1 MPHLLRP
8 RFLRTGFTLAAVLS
22 SIAAVFYGGTLAFL
36 YLSQERLLFRATVLP
51 GDHRFKFSQPFE
63 EIRIPVPGAVLDAL
77 YFPQQDS
84 RGLVFFLHG
93 NAGNVET
100 WTTGLDF
107 YQRVG
112 YDLFM
117 LDYRGY
123 GKSTGSMRSETEL
136 HADVRAAWDAI
147 APRYGGKP
155 VVVYGRSL
163 GSGLAASLARDVHP
177 ALLCWSLPYR
187 ARRAAKR
194 STRSTRVAA
203 QYPRRTDANIGEVTS
218 PVVLLHGCDDAKIPS
233 SIANARGASG
243 ARWSNWKDDKQ
254 GTTTSIA
261 SRRRCARDRSAD
273 ARAPRHAWG
282 RSCRSL
288 AIPLGHGC
296 GLNSLRNT

>member
-1 MPHLLRP
+1 MPHALRP

-22 SIAAVFYGGTLAFL
+22 SIAAIFYGGMLTVL
-36 YLSQERLLFRATVLP
+36 YLSQERLLFRAAVLP

-63 EIRIPVPGAVLDAL
+63 EIRIPVPGAILNAL

-123 GKSTGSMRSETEL
+123 GKSTGSMRSEAEL

-155 VVVYGRSL
+155 IVVYGRSL

-177 ALLCWSLPYR
+177 ALLVLVSPYTSI
-187 ARRAAKR
+187 AAAAKR
-194 STRSTRVAA
+194 S
-203 QYPRRTDANIGEVTS
+203 YPLAPEWLLKYPLRTDAIIGDVTS
-218 PVVLLHGCDDAKIPS
+218 PVVLLHGRDDALIPS
-233 SIANARGASG
+233 SDSEHLQALARSPVELVLIDGAGHNDIHRFPAYVDAIAMRL
-243 ARWSNWKDDKQ
+243 Q
-254 GTTTSIA
+254 QLT
-261 SRRRCARDRSAD
+261 
-273 ARAPRHAWG
+273 PR
-282 RSCRSL
+282 
-288 AIPLGHGC
+288 
-296 GLNSLRNT
+296 